1 MKNFYIIILSI
12 IILQSCALSPGMYDP
27 PSINK
32 DLQNSEV
39 IEITPDLIESQSYE
53 SESYKISNGD
63 ELSIVVFGQNEY
75 FPIQSYIGNSPYT
88 KRLVDENGK
97 IFFPFAGEIFVK
109 GYTVSEVRKILTE
122 LLSKNF
128 VDPQLDVGISTFNPN
143 RNIYVLGEVV
153 RPQTMSVGLVGLTLS
168 DAIAQAQGL
177 SPVTSKGNA
186 VFVVRKDYEGNNG
199 FVYRANFNNAS
210 EFVIAGE
217 FILIPG
223 DIVFVGAA
231 DITKWNRFIS
241 QLFPFASF
249 LNQVDNLSSN

>member
-1 MKNFYIIILSI
+1 
-12 IILQSCALSPGMYDP
+12 
-27 PSINK
+27 
-32 DLQNSEV
+32 
-39 IEITPDLIESQSYE
+39 
-53 SESYKISNGD
+53 
-63 ELSIVVFGQNEY
+63 
-75 FPIQSYIGNSPYT
+75 
-88 KRLVDENGK
+88 
-97 IFFPFAGEIFVK
+97 
-109 GYTVSEVRKILTE
+109 
-122 LLSKNF
+122 
-128 VDPQLDVGISTFNPN
+128 
-143 RNIYVLGEVV
+143 
-153 RPQTMSVGLVGLTLS
+153 MSVGLVGLTLS

-186 VFVVRKDYEGNNG
+186 VFVVRKDFEEGDG
-199 FVYRANFNNAS
+199 GYVYRANFNNAS